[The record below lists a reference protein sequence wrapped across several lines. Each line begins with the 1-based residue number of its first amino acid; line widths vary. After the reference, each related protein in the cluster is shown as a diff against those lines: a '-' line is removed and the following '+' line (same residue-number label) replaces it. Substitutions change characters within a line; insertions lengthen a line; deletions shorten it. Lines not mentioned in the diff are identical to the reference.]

1 MKYDRWK
8 GGNKGMKENRD
19 GKHKCRVKKEFWK
32 IISGKYKRKRECHF
46 KPNDVESDM
55 FKAIEPYRAIEL

>member
-32 IISGKYKRKRECHF
+32 II

>member
-1 MKYDRWK
+1 MKYDRGK

-32 IISGKYKRKRECHF
+32 SS
-46 KPNDVESDM
+46 VESTREKESAVSNLM
-55 FKAIEPYRAIEL
+55 MWNQTCLKL